1 MKTSVNVFLV
11 GPMGAGKTTIGR
23 RLAQSLDRKFVDSD
37 KEIEN
42 RTGADIPLIFE
53 KEGESGFRMREKA
66 VIREVTQRPGIVLA
80 TGGGAI
86 LDPDNRR
93 WLSENGF
100 VIYLSTSIEEQLK
113 RTARDRNRPLLQ
125 TDNPRQRLTA
135 LLQVRDPLYRE
146 TADLIVRTDGRH
158 VRRVVQTILRHLKQP

>member
-23 RLAQSLDRKFVDSD
+23 RLAQSLDREFVDSD

-42 RTGADIPLIFE
+42 CTGADIPLIFE